1 MNKLGNWNCGSF
13 NYPKTAAALMVG
25 PANTKS
31 TSQPRFK

>member
-1 MNKLGNWNCGSF
+1 MNKLGNWNVVVF